1 MQLAEKPLN
10 PLSFGPEQYPKAYN
24 FQVRV
29 EPTFYLLL
37 THSTYVFV
45 RKSSSKIVL
54 LWACGSGA
62 ADTPPV
68 FRVAS
73 DTSHRVRLHY
83 DACLVAA

>member
-1 MQLAEKPLN
+1 MIFLKFRL
-10 PLSFGPEQYPKAYN
+10 
-24 FQVRV
+24 
-29 EPTFYLLL
+29 
-37 THSTYVFV
+37 FV

-54 LWACGSGA
+54 LWTCGSGA